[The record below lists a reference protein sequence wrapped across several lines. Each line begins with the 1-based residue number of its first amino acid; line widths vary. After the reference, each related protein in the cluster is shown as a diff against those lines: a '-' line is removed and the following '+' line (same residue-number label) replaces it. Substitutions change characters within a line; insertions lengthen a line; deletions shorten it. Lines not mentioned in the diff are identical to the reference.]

1 MQYLLHEKEKEVI
14 FLTVINIFLA
24 LNNNDLKNF
33 KEIWHKDK
41 LNM

>member
-1 MQYLLHEKEKEVI
+1 MQYLLHEKETEV
-14 FLTVINIFLA
+14 IFLA

-33 KEIWHKDK
+33 KEIWHKDN